1 MKTRRRP
8 VMGFF
13 AGLILGIGI
22 ALLLFVFG
30 IVPMTVM
37 WLAIL
42 TLGCAVLGIVLAYVA
57 PARRSG

>member
-1 MKTRRRP
+1 
-8 VMGFF
+8 MGFF

>member
-22 ALLLFVFG
+22 ALLLLVFG